1 MRAPEIALTRFAV
14 RLIMGAA
21 KGESA
26 ISNEANICLGG
37 DVDVDRLEAAIR
49 KLVAR
54 HRELLIDNASL
65 REQIVLRDEKVLA
78 LEAEIRDLNQ
88 RRQDVTKRI
97 DDLIAQIEQIENQE
111 LF

>member
-1 MRAPEIALTRFAV
+1 M
-14 RLIMGAA
+14 
-21 KGESA
+21 
-26 ISNEANICLGG
+26 
-37 DVDVDRLEAAIR
+37 DRLEAAIQ

-54 HRELLIDNASL
+54 HREFLVDNASL
-65 REQIVLRDEKVLA
+65 REQILLRDAKMLA

>member
-1 MRAPEIALTRFAV
+1 
-14 RLIMGAA
+14 MGAA

>member
-1 MRAPEIALTRFAV
+1 
-14 RLIMGAA
+14 MGAA
-21 KGESA
+21 KGERA
-26 ISNEANICLGG
+26 ISSEAKIYAGR
-37 DVDVDRLEAAIR
+37 DVDIDRLEAAIR

-88 RRQDVTKRI
+88 CRQDVAKRI

>member
-1 MRAPEIALTRFAV
+1 MRTR
-14 RLIMGAA
+14 RG
-21 KGESA
+21 KA
-26 ISNEANICLGG
+26 ISCEF
-37 DVDVDRLEAAIR
+37 DRLEAAIR
-49 KLVAR
+49 KLVER

-78 LEAEIRDLNQ
+78 LEAELRDLNQ
-88 RRQDVTKRI
+88 RRQDVTKRV